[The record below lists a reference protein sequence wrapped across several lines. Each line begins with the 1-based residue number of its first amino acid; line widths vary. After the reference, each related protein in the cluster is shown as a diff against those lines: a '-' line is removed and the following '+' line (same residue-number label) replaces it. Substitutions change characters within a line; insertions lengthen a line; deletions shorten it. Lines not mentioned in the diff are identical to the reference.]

1 MKFWLTGLLLCA
13 VINLSW
19 AGGPNWLDKIGTN
32 TATTVEEKPNISL
45 QLISESDG
53 LTPQAENRLAIV
65 IDHHDGWH
73 TYWRMP
79 GDTGLPTTFSFTK
92 PQDVHLT
99 EPVFPIP
106 ERIETSGMTSYGY
119 SSRTI
124 LPFEAKIPRFPSGYS
139 ANIGVHVEYLACK
152 TVCVPGKADLQ
163 IKLPYR
169 PASKLTAKIPRFPS
183 GYSANIGVHVEYLAC
198 KTVCVPGKADLQIKL
213 PYRPASKLTGN
224 APLIQKAVKLLP
236 EQLDNH
242 HITAVFDEQR
252 LLISIPASEV
262 KVREAL
268 DFFPLDEDI
277 LQHAEKPLFRHTAD
291 GSAQLILA
299 LNPQFATQQHQP
311 SALRGVLTGDGGPEA
326 GGWAIEA
333 VIPLKQGNV
342 SEVHSLLPHGVTL
355 PVPESTV
362 SVGTLTALLFAF
374 LGGLILNLM
383 PCVFPIL
390 SLKFLELFK
399 GYQSGKSLLPHG
411 TAFTA
416 GVMLTMTL
424 LASTLLLLR
433 AFGTSLGWGFQLQS
447 AWVVTVL
454 LLLFVAIAVNLF
466 GVFEFTAGS
475 HLVDSRFGTSLGWGF
490 QLQSA
495 WVVTVLLLLF
505 VAIAVN
511 LFGVF
516 EFTAGSHLVDSRMV
530 RQAPS
535 AGNLSSFIT
544 GVLTV
549 IVASPC
555 TAPFMGAALGYA
567 VTQPAMI
574 ALLIFWALGIG
585 MALPW
590 FALCLWP
597 AWIKHLPKP
606 GPWMN
611 TFKKVMAIPI
621 LCTVLWLGW
630 VLSKQVTLNGM
641 LLMGCAAGAISIFLW
656 LLGREQW
663 GRGKNRSLMGV
674 MLLVMMACVSLIGS
688 GNFDR
693 RGSVAGEGDWSAW
706 NQHAVV
712 RSLSEGRPVFVDMTA
727 AWCVTCQANKISTLN
742 REEVQSRFKAL
753 NYTLLYGDWTNR
765 DPEITEFL
773 ATFGRSGVPLYL
785 IYRTDGT
792 VDVLP
797 ELLTPSIVLQAL
809 ENRQTR

>member
-99 EPVFPIP
+99 EPAFPIP

-169 PASKLTAKIPRFPS
+169 PASKLT
-183 GYSANIGVHVEYLAC
+183 E
-198 KTVCVPGKADLQIKL
+198 
-213 PYRPASKLTGN
+213 N

-466 GVFEFTAGS
+466 G
-475 HLVDSRFGTSLGWGF
+475 L
-490 QLQSA
+490 
-495 WVVTVLLLLF
+495 
-505 VAIAVN
+505 
-511 LFGVF
+511 F

-641 LLMGCAAGAISIFLW
+641 LLMGCAVGAISIFLW